1 VTTDT
6 PTAART
12 DTRRPATPL
21 VAAAGYVLSWIVGLL
36 LAPAAPG
43 RNAPASQIAAFYAD
57 QGSGVLLSALLVH
70 GTAGLALAVLA
81 VAIARAT
88 EVRAGLRRVVVG
100 TGLAAAAL
108 SLLQFGL
115 AVTAVIGTNADTVSR
130 TLRLSIDF
138 VDVLKIALL
147 AAFVWT
153 ATTAATRRGAS
164 PRWLQATAAVLVPLL
179 LVGSSALVGAE
190 ALEPVLAA
198 SLLALLGWAAAIGHL
213 VARGATQHAHRSP
226 AA

>member
-1 VTTDT
+1 MDTDT
-6 PTAART
+6 RT
-12 DTRRPATPL
+12 TTRRPATP
-21 VAAAGYVLSWIVGLL
+21 VIAAAGYVLSWIVGLL

-43 RNAPASQIAAFYAD
+43 RNAAASSIAAFYAD
-57 QGSGVLLSALLVH
+57 HGVAVLLSALLVH

-88 EVRAGLRRVVVG
+88 GVRAGLRRVVVG
-100 TGLAAAAL
+100 TGLAAATL
-108 SLLQFGL
+108 SVLQFGL
-115 AVTAVIGTNADTVSR
+115 AVIAVIGTHADTVSR

-153 ATTAATRRGAS
+153 ATTAATRRGAA
-164 PRWLQATAAVLVPLL
+164 PHWLRVTAAVLVPLL
-179 LVGSSALVGAE
+179 LVGSAALVGVE
-190 ALEPVLAA
+190 ALDPVLAA
-198 SLLALLGWAAAIGHL
+198 SLLALLGWAAAIGYL
-213 VARGATQHAHRSP
+213 VARGATRPPRSR